1 MKRRARLLVS
11 VRNAAEARAATWG
24 GAHVI
29 DIKDPNQG
37 PLGAAIES
45 WPEVILAC
53 DKRSE
58 TSAALGELH
67 QWRAEQLPN
76 IPSQIG
82 WIKIGLAGQNGQ
94 DWQAEW
100 AEIRCRLPEHVASVV
115 VAYADWQCCD
125 GPPLEDVVTFAVEH
139 AEGLLIDTY
148 EKNGACLWDFLST
161 HQAARIRQ
169 TCHSHQIPLALAGS
183 LDLPAAIEAARCG
196 CDWVAVRGAA
206 CEGGRQGTVTADR
219 VRALREAI

>member
-1 MKRRARLLVS
+1 MKLRARLLVS

-82 WIKIGLAGQNGQ
+82 WIKIGLAGQKGQ

-100 AEIRCRLPEHVASVV
+100 AEIRRRLPA
-115 VAYADWQCCD
+115 
-125 GPPLEDVVTFAVEH
+125 
-139 AEGLLIDTY
+139 LLL
-148 EKNGACLWDFLST
+148 G
-161 HQAARIRQ
+161 R
-169 TCHSHQIPLALAGS
+169 
-183 LDLPAAIEAARCG
+183 LPTSRHDAPS
-196 CDWVAVRGAA
+196 
-206 CEGGRQGTVTADR
+206 GGRT
-219 VRALREAI
+219 